1 MREKIDS
8 LYHHF
13 YKSRS
18 EFFQTVLKLSLGSG
32 IAGLIPIILSPILTR
47 FYGPDD
53 FGTFAIYLSI
63 INIAN
68 AFVGLRYE
76 MAIILPKEDNKALRL
91 ATLSILFSLV
101 IGTFLLGISLLF
113 KDAINHFLK
122 TDGWIWIPLVV
133 INLILSN
140 FYQVT
145 FFWCS
150 RNKLFSQVSLNRILQ
165 NGLIGAFQLLLALL
179 IFQNYFG
186 LLMGRTLGVLL
197 SALILGRILWKEIR
211 HSKEDLSWQNL
222 KETAQEFIHF
232 PKHMMITQGI
242 SVFYAQ
248 IPVWFITYQFSK
260 AAAGNFSLAYQIVTI
275 PTALVVT
282 SFGDTFR
289 KFATDLYHQQGRFDQ
304 LFINT
309 VKKTALLSSIPFLV
323 FFLSSEFVFNLVYG
337 NQWLLAG
344 KMAGILSLMV
354 MVNIITNPVDNSA
367 IIVGR
372 TGFLFSWH
380 LCRML
385 MNFGVVALCIFFK
398 WDILQYLY
406 AWVAMNILLYAV
418 SFSFMYKFSKG
429 STPSE

>member
-1 MREKIDS
+1 MREKIGS

-18 EFFQTVLKLSLGSG
+18 EFFQTVLKLTLGSG
-32 IAGLIPIILSPILTR
+32 LAGLIPIALSPILTR

-53 FGTFAIYLSI
+53 FGTFAVYLSI

-68 AFVGLRYE
+68 AFVGFRYE
-76 MAIILPKEDNKALRL
+76 MAIILPKEDYKAIRL
-91 ATLSILFSLV
+91 AALSILFSLV
-101 IGTFLLGISLLF
+101 IGLLLL
-113 KDAINHFLK
+113 ATCLLLQSPINHYLK
-122 TDGWIWIPLVV
+122 TEGWIWIPLV
-133 INLILSN
+133 ILNLVLSN

-150 RNKLFSQVSLNRILQ
+150 RHKLFTQVSINRILQ
-165 NGLIGAFQLLLALL
+165 NGLIGLFQLFFAYFL
-179 IFQNYFG
+179 FKDYFG
-186 LLMGRTLGVLL
+186 LLMGRTLGVLF
-197 SALILGRILWKEIR
+197 SALILGRILWKEIKAAMPELTCTSLR
-211 HSKEDLSWQNL
+211 
-222 KETAQEFIHF
+222 ETALEYAHF

-260 AAAGNFSLAYQIVTI
+260 SAAGNFSLAYQIVTI

-289 KFATDLYHQQGRFDQ
+289 KFATDQYHQHGRFDS

-309 VKKTALLSSIPFLV
+309 VKKTALLSIIPFIA
-323 FFLSSEFVFNLVYG
+323 FFLSSEYLFNVIYG
-337 NQWLLAG
+337 SKWLLAG

-367 IIVGR
+367 IIVGK

-380 LCRML
+380 LSRL
-385 MNFGVVALCIFFK
+385 LLNIVVLVLCIYFG
-398 WDILQYLY
+398 WAVLTYLY
-406 AWVAMNILLYAV
+406 GWVAMNILLYAV

-429 STPSE
+429 KI

>member
-18 EFFQTVLKLSLGSG
+18 EFFQTVLKLTLGSG
-32 IAGLIPIILSPILTR
+32 IAGLIPIALSPLLTR

-101 IGTFLLGISLLF
+101 IGTLLLGISLLL
-113 KDAINHFLK
+113 KDTINHFLK
-122 TDGWIWIPLVV
+122 TDGWIWIPLVI
-133 INLILSN
+133 INLVLSN

-150 RNKLFSQVSLNRILQ
+150 RNKLFTQVSINRILQ
-165 NGLIGAFQLLLALL
+165 NGLIGAFQLVLAFFL
-179 IFQNYFG
+179 FKTYFG
-186 LLMGRTLGVLL
+186 LLIGRTLGVLF
-197 SALILGRILWKEIR
+197 SAMILGRILWKEIQ
-211 HSKEDLSWQNL
+211 HSKPNLTWQNL
-222 KETAQEFIHF
+222 RETAKEFSHF
-232 PKHMMITQGI
+232 PKHMMLTQGI

-260 AAAGNFSLAYQIVTI
+260 AAAGNFSLAYMIVTI
-275 PTALVVT
+275 PTAMVVT

-289 KFATDLYHQQGRFDQ
+289 KFATDLYHQQGHFDK
-304 LFINT
+304 LFMNT
-309 VKKTALLSSIPFLV
+309 VKKTAILSIIPFLA
-323 FFLSSEFVFNLVYG
+323 FFLSSEFLFDLIYG
-337 NQWLLAG
+337 SKWILAG
-344 KMAGILSLMV
+344 KMAGILSMMV
-354 MVNIITNPVDNSA
+354 MVNIITNPVDNTA
-367 IIVGR
+367 IIVGK

-380 LCRML
+380 FARML
-385 MNFGVVALCIFFK
+385 MNFGVVALCYFFH

-406 AWVAMNILLYAV
+406 GWVVMNILLYAV

-429 STPSE
+429 LVTHE

>member
-1 MREKIDS
+1 MREKVAF

-18 EFFQTVLKLSLGSG
+18 EFFQTVLKLTLGSG
-32 IAGLIPIILSPILTR
+32 IAGLLPIALSPILTR

-76 MAIILPKEDNKALRL
+76 MAIILPKEDDKALRL

-101 IGTFLLGISLLF
+101 IGSLLLGISLLL
-113 KDAINHFLK
+113 KDTINHFLK
-122 TDGWIWIPLVV
+122 TSGWIWIPLVI

-140 FYQVT
+140 FYQIT

-150 RNKLFSQVSLNRILQ
+150 RHKLFSQVSINRILQ
-165 NGLIGAFQLLLALL
+165 NGLIGLFQLLLALL
-179 IFQNYFG
+179 FIKTYFG
-186 LLMGRTLGVLL
+186 LLLGRTFGVLL
-197 SALILGRILWKEIR
+197 SAMILGRILWKEIKA
-211 HSKEDLSWQNL
+211 SKADLTWQNL
-222 KETAQEFIHF
+222 RVTAIEYSHF
-232 PKHMMITQGI
+232 PKHMMLTQGI

-248 IPVWFITYQFSK
+248 IPIWFITYQFSK
-260 AAAGNFSLAYQIVTI
+260 AAAGNFSLAYMIVTI
-275 PTALVVT
+275 PTAMVVT

-289 KFATDLYHQQGRFDQ
+289 KFATDLYHQQGRFDA

-309 VKKTALLSSIPFLV
+309 VKKTAILSIIPFLA
-323 FFLSSEFVFNLVYG
+323 FFLSSEYLFDIIYG
-337 NQWLLAG
+337 SKWILAG

-367 IIVGR
+367 IIVGK

-380 LCRML
+380 LSRML
-385 MNFGVVALCIFFK
+385 LNFAVIALSNFLH

-406 AWVAMNILLYAV
+406 GWVLMNILLYIV

-429 STPSE
+429 NSNNE